1 MSMRFPPIPREN
13 LDDAQRAVFDAI
25 ASGPR
30 GGVIGPFNF
39 PDALVTGMSAGA
51 LVAGNTIVL

>member
-1 MSMRFPPIPREN
+1 MSTRFPPLPRDA

-30 GGVIGPFNF
+30 GGVVGPFNGSKAR
-39 PDALVTGMSAGA
+39 DVLVDQNWLMQKGFM
-51 LVAGNTIVL
+51 